1 MSETITIIVALVGV
15 FSMFG
20 KSLDRY
26 NISPPMVF
34 ISIGILTGSF
44 LRQVPATDNST
55 NMEIVLLVAELTLI
69 VVLFH
74 DASTVQIR
82 DLYVSFPTR
91 MLAIGLPMTLILL
104 YYTTAALMPFLGLH
118 GALLIAAALTP
129 TDAGLGAPTI
139 LNPAVPSRVRQA
151 LNVESGI
158 NDGLITPIVLIA
170 IEGLARSAGNSGTPD
185 IPSVAL
191 VPISIAIG
199 LAAGIAPVY
208 AMVLDHSAEQKWST
222 FSGRSI
228 AIVMLPLLM
237 WGLSIATGANSFIA
251 AFLAGGFFGYFS
263 KSLHSDHALPELLEA
278 VADFLSYCAWFFAGE
293 LLLDAMLAGFQWE
306 WLGIALL
313 ALIPF
318 RMIPVYISLL
328 GTGMDF
334 NTMSFL
340 GWFGPRG
347 LATVIFALLTVEELE
362 KTAHDDH
369 HEGEKE
375 ERILNNITGT
385 LLLTVLISVFAHG
398 YSAAPLARIYSEYMA
413 DKAKALEARGHKADS
428 SLDLNPRIIMRS
440 RGKGH
445 VLSKQLRA
453 SPSMNFGRFLDAQD
467 SGARHTSLPRKQ
479 SASVSLSHL
488 ADLPMMQDGS
498 SSKSQE
504 EEEILI
510 SLPYTKT
517 SNLTVLRKSSM
528 RFHLPGESLAEIPE
542 EEEET
547 ELDWEHGDE
556 LLDYSDPLFLSTK
569 NPAKESKNV
578 MRDHSLP
585 YKA

>member
-278 VADFLSYCAWFFAGE
+278 VADFLSYCAWFFAG
-293 LLLDAMLAGFQWE
+293 G
-306 WLGIALL
+306 
-313 ALIPF
+313 
-318 RMIPVYISLL
+318 
-328 GTGMDF
+328 
-334 NTMSFL
+334 
-340 GWFGPRG
+340 
-347 LATVIFALLTVEELE
+347 
-362 KTAHDDH
+362 
-369 HEGEKE
+369 
-375 ERILNNITGT
+375 
-385 LLLTVLISVFAHG
+385 
-398 YSAAPLARIYSEYMA
+398 
-413 DKAKALEARGHKADS
+413 
-428 SLDLNPRIIMRS
+428 
-440 RGKGH
+440 
-445 VLSKQLRA
+445 
-453 SPSMNFGRFLDAQD
+453 
-467 SGARHTSLPRKQ
+467 
-479 SASVSLSHL
+479 
-488 ADLPMMQDGS
+488 
-498 SSKSQE
+498 
-504 EEEILI
+504 
-510 SLPYTKT
+510 
-517 SNLTVLRKSSM
+517 
-528 RFHLPGESLAEIPE
+528 
-542 EEEET
+542 
-547 ELDWEHGDE
+547 
-556 LLDYSDPLFLSTK
+556 
-569 NPAKESKNV
+569 
-578 MRDHSLP
+578 
-585 YKA
+585 